1 MEAFLN
7 LSQRPDLIEIFLKS
21 KNFTEEEKNIIKE
34 MLKNNSKNIGINI
47 FTLLDTQ

>member
-1 MEAFLN
+1 MESFLN

-34 MLKNNSKNIGINI
+34 MLKNNSTNLGINI
-47 FTLLDTQ
+47 FTLMDTQ